1 MPSSLLLSMRNYG
14 EKREKQNKVYKVGTS
29 SKSSALLAIPSFG
42 VVPCHAPPN
51 RRAYSYPKDPWA
63 PTMTDETKP
72 AQLAN
77 RNPGEAAPAARLPV
91 RAAGAP
97 HRFSS
102 LSFLPSEAR
111 ADIAPPSLFAPI
123 PWDAWLAL
131 TPGSLLGLLGSRPGA
146 GRGRT
151 NHDI

>member
-1 MPSSLLLSMRNYG
+1 
-14 EKREKQNKVYKVGTS
+14 
-29 SKSSALLAIPSFG
+29 
-42 VVPCHAPPN
+42 
-51 RRAYSYPKDPWA
+51 
-63 PTMTDETKP
+63 MTDETKLDH
-72 AQLAN
+72 LAN
-77 RNPGEAAPAARLPV
+77 RNPGVAAPAARLPV

-102 LSFLPSEAR
+102 LSFLPSESR

-131 TPGSLLGLLGSRPGA
+131 TPGLRWGFCPGT

-151 NHDI
+151 NHDIHAMSR

>member
-1 MPSSLLLSMRNYG
+1 
-14 EKREKQNKVYKVGTS
+14 
-29 SKSSALLAIPSFG
+29 
-42 VVPCHAPPN
+42 
-51 RRAYSYPKDPWA
+51 
-63 PTMTDETKP
+63 MTDETKLD
-72 AQLAN
+72 QLAN
-77 RNPGEAAPAARLPV
+77 RNPGVAAPAAWLPV

-102 LSFLPSEAR
+102 LSFLPSESR

-131 TPGSLLGLLGSRPGA
+131 TPGLRWGSCPGT

-151 NHDI
+151 NHDIYAMSR